1 MLTKPTLL
9 AQKLLNKN
17 YADCSFAVRNRLL
30 RLSEL
35 MDNINWWTN
44 NVPQSRFSNLPWLLV
59 DEGFVQRLAALEVN
73 KLNSI
78 SQFKSVSVVFDIKV
92 AEEVAFDRVIERAN
106 SSGRLAQRHKMM
118 SLLEIQNDLN
128 RFRYKLDKLVS
139 NNAWI
144 SSKYIEIDASDPLS
158 ENVKKISKELNTWI

>member
-1 MLTKPTLL
+1 
-9 AQKLLNKN
+9 
-17 YADCSFAVRNRLL
+17 
-30 RLSEL
+30 
-35 MDNINWWTN
+35 
-44 NVPQSRFSNLPWLLV
+44 
-59 DEGFVQRLAALEVN
+59 
-73 KLNSI
+73 
-78 SQFKSVSVVFDIKV
+78 
-92 AEEVAFDRVIERAN
+92 
-106 SSGRLAQRHKMM
+106 MM